1 MRDPATGA
9 FIPQSPEV
17 LEAPAKAL
25 LSAFAAAVGFCYG
38 PVYPAAMARLEAG
51 CPLSSRFTGVLV
63 SAGGFGEIA
72 LVPLLFQLDG
82 VYGSSAFPVTL
93 AVANGLALVAAL
105 VLARGLRSSGR
116 AARFE
121 LVSRTNSAW
130 DDADDELDWDGSYAD
145 FDTSTLG
152 DAVGFV

>member
-1 MRDPATGA
+1 MASRALRRVWNGA
-9 FIPQSPEV
+9 S
-17 LEAPAKAL
+17 AL
-25 LSAFAAAVGFCYG
+25 
-38 PVYPAAMARLEAG
+38 
-51 CPLSSRFTGVLV
+51 
-63 SAGGFGEIA
+63 
-72 LVPLLFQLDG
+72 PLLPSRPPAQSTHTF
-82 VYGSSAFPVTL
+82 
-93 AVANGLALVAAL
+93 AAL

-152 DAVGFV
+152 DAAGFV